1 MKFNKTK
8 LDGVWVIEPNIFQDH
23 RGQFLETFREE
34 QFREKN
40 LPSEFVQDNIS
51 TSARNTV
58 RGLHYQKQPHAQV
71 KLVMAVTGT
80 ILDVAVDLRKN
91 SKTFGHYF
99 SATLSAEN
107 RNMMLV
113 PDGFAHGFS
122 VLSDHATVLYKC
134 SSYYNKPTERGIFW
148 NDPEL
153 NIDWK
158 VDEPVISEKD
168 EHLPVL
174 SNLPKEDLFN

>member
-80 ILDVAVDLRKN
+80 ILDVAVDLRQN

-158 VDEPVISEKD
+158 VDEPVISDKD
-168 EHLPVL
+168 EHLPAL
-174 SNLPKEDLFN
+174 KSLPKEDLFS